1 MKINAYAAQSTT
13 SAFEPFSF
21 ELGDLAHDEVD
32 IAVESCGICHSDL
45 NMQQN
50 DWALSQYPFVGG
62 HEVVGKVI
70 AKGTNVAHLEI
81 GQRVG
86 LGWYSRS
93 CGMCQPCLNGDQ
105 NLCLVIEGTIVQR
118 HGGFADKVRAQ
129 SLWCTPVPDTL
140 DPAIIGPLFCGGITV
155 FNPIVQNHITATD
168 HVAVV
173 GIGGLG
179 HLALQFLAAWGC
191 EVTAITTSEAKAAEA
206 KQLGADHVLIS
217 SDLDA
222 MKAATNR
229 FRMIL
234 VTVNVELDWDL
245 YMSMLERRGTLHI
258 VGALPSVTTGSFT
271 LIEHQKSITGSPL
284 GSPGL
289 VNTMMNFCARKN
301 IAPVTQS
308 FPMRQ
313 INEGFAELKAG
324 NARYRLVL
332 QNDFD

>member
-1 MKINAYAAQSTT
+1 VKINAYASP
-13 SAFEPFSF
+13 SAGSKFEPIEF
-21 ELGDLAHDEVD
+21 ELGELAHDEVD

-45 NMQQN
+45 SMVNN
-50 DWALSQYPFVGG
+50 DWELSAYPFVGG
-62 HEVVGKVI
+62 HEVVGKI
-70 AKGTNVAHLEI
+70 LTKGENVGLLEV

-93 CGMCQPCLNGDQ
+93 CGVCQPCLNGDQ
-105 NLCLVIEGTIVQR
+105 NLCVVAEATIVQR

-129 SLWCTPVPDTL
+129 SLWCTPIPDAL
-140 DPAIIGPLFCGGITV
+140 DPAIVGPLFCGGITV
-155 FNPIVQNHITATD
+155 FNPIVQNAITATD

-191 EVTAITTSEAKAAEA
+191 EVTAITTSESKAAEA
-206 KQLGADHVLIS
+206 KQLGADNVLITKGIG
-217 SDLDA
+217 A
-222 MKAATNR
+222 MKAAVGS

-245 YMSMLERRGTLHI
+245 YISLLARRGTLHI
-258 VGALPSVTTGSFT
+258 VGALPFVSTGALP
-271 LIEHQKSITGSPL
+271 LIEQQKSITGSPL

-289 VNTMMNFCARKN
+289 VNTMMEFCARKN

-308 FPMRQ
+308 FPMGE
-313 INEGFAELKAG
+313 INEAFDELKAG

-332 QNDFD
+332 TNDV